1 MAAGTCEKTLFLP
14 VARRKAPLRG
24 HMARWRCREG
34 GETQL
39 ASLRSFAAERW
50 RGEAPLETV
59 FWRDMIMVGT
69 LINVLAAA
77 LSMALF
83 AAGAP
88 GGIALLVFFAPVPWN
103 LFLFMAVWR
112 AAERRAGEGGWVF
125 QAAAVVWLVVVTLL

>member
-1 MAAGTCEKTLFLP
+1 M
-14 VARRKAPLRG
+14 
-24 HMARWRCREG
+24 
-34 GETQL
+34 
-39 ASLRSFAAERW
+39 ASLRSFAADRW

-59 FWRDMIMVGT
+59 FWRDMIIVGT
-69 LINVLAAA
+69 LINIFAAA

-112 AAERRAGEGGWVF
+112 AVERGAGEGGVGLPGRGSRLAGGGYPAVGPPTGGLQKKFSAKGNLSPSALFGWV
-125 QAAAVVWLVVVTLL
+125 TKSLLSRRGA